1 MRILIIVLLGL
12 SPLAYAGEAKEVR
25 GFFSDFVKRTNA
37 FDVGVADLY
46 SPDARIVALRDGT
59 DRLEI
64 SGSQLKQLVNQLMP
78 IAKKR
83 GDTNEFKQVKVFAH
97 GDGFRVTAI
106 RTSAIKCVPDKN
118 YHLDV
123 VHLDNSWMAVEEY
136 GETVSLSRC
145 KPSKKLAKSLKA
157 THSAL
162 QPHLP
167 LDLDSDTRLE
177 AVEVVGPALI
187 YRERLHTVAA
197 AEMDLAKLVPMLR
210 QLGMQNACGSA
221 QLKTL
226 IGEGATVRYAYV
238 DRNSVKLANV
248 DVAPGLCP

>member
-25 GFFSDFVKRTNA
+25 GFFSDFVKRSNA

-46 SPDARIVALRDGT
+46 SPEARIIALVDGT
-59 DRLEI
+59 DRMEI
-64 SGSQLKQLVNQLMP
+64 SGSQLKQLVPRILP

-83 GDTNEFKQVKVFAH
+83 GDTNKFKKVKVFAH
-97 GDGFRVTAI
+97 DDGFRVTAI

-123 VHLDNSWMAVEEY
+123 VPLGNSWIVVEEY
-136 GETVSLSRC
+136 GETVSLSQC

-157 THSAL
+157 THKAL

-187 YRERLHTVAA
+187 YRERLHTIAA
-197 AEMDLAKLVPMLR
+197 AEMDLAKLVPMLQR
-210 QLGMQNACGSA
+210 LGMQNACGTA

-226 IGEGATVRYAYV
+226 IDEGATVRYAYV
-238 DRNSVKLANV
+238 DRNSAKLANV
-248 DVAPGLCP
+248 DVTPGVCP